1 VVIFNETHSKLVLFG
16 LLNIYTLM
24 HLEKPLINKVPLDE
38 IFHLR
43 ERHGG
48 GEDQNM
54 AGQAKFEV

>member
-1 VVIFNETHSKLVLFG
+1 MVIFNEAHSKLVLFG
-16 LLNIYTLM
+16 LLNVYTLM
-24 HLEKPLINKVPLDE
+24 HLENPFNKVPLDE

-48 GEDQNM
+48 RVDQNM